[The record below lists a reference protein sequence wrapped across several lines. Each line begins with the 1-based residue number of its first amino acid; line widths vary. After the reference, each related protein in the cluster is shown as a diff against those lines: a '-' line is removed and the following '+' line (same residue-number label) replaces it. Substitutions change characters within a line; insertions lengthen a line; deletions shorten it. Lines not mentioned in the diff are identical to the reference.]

1 MEAMDSS
8 DVPIPG
14 KLYNLSGVGCVL
26 VLEATAYTRHGER
39 MLQAKVLVGEK
50 VWRGWFWIWE
60 FQPTKEQSE

>member
-1 MEAMDSS
+1 MEATDSS

-14 KLYNLSGVGCVL
+14 KLYNLSNVGCVL

-50 VWRGWFWIWE
+50 ILGGFWIWE